1 MLLNN
6 AENII
11 YLFKT
16 QIVFLWTITRVTLVF
31 PRIQFSLNSSEHSHL
46 LLENILLIYIFGV
59 LYETHLCAY
68 IYLIIFWIQKQNGIE
83 DDQFILFQYILIF
96 SLSYFPFMYLEHF
109 YAMRTTATA
118 QCFLLTKTNNNSF
131 DFYIIH

>member
-31 PRIQFSLNSSEHSHL
+31 RRIQFSLNSSEHSHL
-46 LLENILLIYIFGV
+46 LLENKENILLIYIYSV
-59 LYETHLCAY
+59 CYMKRTY
-68 IYLIIFWIQKQNGIE
+68 V
-83 DDQFILFQYILIF
+83 LIF
-96 SLSYFPFMYLEHF
+96 
-109 YAMRTTATA
+109 T
-118 QCFLLTKTNNNSF
+118 
-131 DFYIIH
+131 